1 MERERRIAPP
11 ASAEAEPTAAE
22 RAVDVKSLLCERL
35 GNPAATGP
43 DAPLSVARRAPAP
56 LAPNCVRIRV
66 AAAALNF
73 ADLLQVQGKYQVSSA
88 ASSICQSKQKT
99 SLKTNQPTS
108 SPIADHDPN
117 EKKERPRLPF
127 VPGSE
132 CSGVV
137 VEAGRDVRALKVGDR
152 VAAVTPGGAFAEE
165 VVAPVA
171 GAVRLPASCDLEEAA
186 GLPVA
191 YGTAW
196 MALHD
201 EKLGARVRQGETVLV
216 LGAGGG
222 VGLAAVQL
230 ARLAGARVVAA
241 ARGAGKAAALAP
253 LADAVV
259 DTAGRGP
266 EALRAAI
273 KAAAGPRGVDVLFDP
288 VGEPLFGEAL
298 RAMAPGGRVCIIGF
312 AGGRAPA
319 IPANI
324 LLVKNLTVRGLYWG
338 STMQRDPAAFRRSLE
353 AVARLYAAGD
363 LAVPV
368 SHRYSLEQA
377 AEAFSVLAA
386 RAVVGKLLFLPAP
399 RSML

>member
-1 MERERRIAPP
+1 
-11 ASAEAEPTAAE
+11 
-22 RAVDVKSLLCERL
+22 
-35 GNPAATGP
+35 
-43 DAPLSVARRAPAP
+43 
-56 LAPNCVRIRV
+56 
-66 AAAALNF
+66 
-73 ADLLQVQGKYQVSSA
+73 
-88 ASSICQSKQKT
+88 
-99 SLKTNQPTS
+99 
-108 SPIADHDPN
+108 
-117 EKKERPRLPF
+117 
-127 VPGSE
+127 
-132 CSGVV
+132 
-137 VEAGRDVRALKVGDR
+137 
-152 VAAVTPGGAFAEE
+152 
-165 VVAPVA
+165 
-171 GAVRLPASCDLEEAA
+171 
-186 GLPVA
+186 
-191 YGTAW
+191 
-196 MALHD
+196 
-201 EKLGARVRQGETVLV
+201 VRQGETVLV